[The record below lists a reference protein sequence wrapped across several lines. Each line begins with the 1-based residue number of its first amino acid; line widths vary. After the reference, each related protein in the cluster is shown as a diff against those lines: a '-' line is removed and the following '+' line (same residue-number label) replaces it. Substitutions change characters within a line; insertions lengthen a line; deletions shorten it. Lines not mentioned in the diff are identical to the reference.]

1 MGAGIAQLAALAGY
15 ETLLHDPQPAALER
29 GIERLHADLDRGA
42 ERERWTSEDAEAAKE
57 RARPAESLED
67 LGRAGFVVE
76 AAPEDLALKRVLF
89 AALEDACADDAV
101 LATNTSSLPVGAI
114 AAEAERPERICGMHF
129 FNPPAL
135 MKLVEVV
142 AGDSTAEPALAAT
155 TEVAERM
162 GRTPVRCTDSPGFI
176 VNRCNRP
183 YALESLRM
191 FGEGV
196 AEPAQIDR
204 IVREDGGYRMGPFEL
219 MDLIGIDVNLNV
231 ARSFF
236 EQRPEPRWEPH
247 PIQEQMV
254 ASGRLGRKT
263 GSGFY
268 DYEDGKKVEPADVEI
283 DDALRRAVL
292 DRLLA
297 QLINEASYAADEG
310 VAEPGDID
318 TAMRLGLNHPRGP
331 FEWLDELGAERVLA
345 TLDALSDQLGPDR
358 YRPAGR
364 LRGLAGPAE

>member
-1 MGAGIAQLAALAGY
+1 
-15 ETLLHDPQPAALER
+15 
-29 GIERLHADLDRGA
+29 
-42 ERERWTSEDAEAAKE
+42 
-57 RARPAESLED
+57 
-67 LGRAGFVVE
+67 
-76 AAPEDLALKRVLF
+76 
-89 AALEDACADDAV
+89 
-101 LATNTSSLPVGAI
+101 
-114 AAEAERPERICGMHF
+114 
-129 FNPPAL
+129 
-135 MKLVEVV
+135 
-142 AGDSTAEPALAAT
+142 
-155 TEVAERM
+155 
-162 GRTPVRCTDSPGFI
+162 
-176 VNRCNRP
+176 
-183 YALESLRM
+183 
-191 FGEGV
+191 
-196 AEPAQIDR
+196 
-204 IVREDGGYRMGPFEL
+204 
-219 MDLIGIDVNLNV
+219 
-231 ARSFF
+231 
-236 EQRPEPRWEPH
+236 
-247 PIQEQMV
+247 MV